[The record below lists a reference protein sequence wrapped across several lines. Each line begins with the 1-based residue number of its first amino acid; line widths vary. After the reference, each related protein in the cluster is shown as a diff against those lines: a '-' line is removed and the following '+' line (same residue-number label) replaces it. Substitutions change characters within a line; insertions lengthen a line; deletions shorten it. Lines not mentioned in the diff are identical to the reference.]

1 MRIEIWSDIA
11 CPFCAIGKRRFEK
24 ALARYEH
31 ADEVT
36 VEWRSFELN
45 PGAGPTFDGTL
56 NEWLA
61 QHKGISLSQAAAMNA
76 QVTAMAASEGLIF
89 NMEQVRPASTF
100 DAHRLTHM
108 AEASG
113 KRAETTALL
122 FKAYFEEGE
131 DLADPATLVRVGSK
145 VGLPESE
152 VMSRLRDG
160 AYADSVRAEVQQ
172 AITLGIRGVP
182 FFLIDGRLGIS
193 GAQATDT
200 FLSAL
205 RRIKA

>member
-45 PGAGPTFDGTL
+45 PGSGSTFEGSL

-61 QHKGISLSQAAAMNA
+61 QHKGISLSQAAAMND
-76 QVTAMAASEGLIF
+76 QVTAMAASEGLVF
-89 NMEQVRPASTF
+89 HMEQVRPASTF

-108 AEASG
+108 AESSG

-152 VMSRLRDG
+152 IMSRLRDG
-160 AYADSVRAEVQQ
+160 THADSVRAEEQQ
-172 AITLGIRGVP
+172 AMSLGIRGVP
-182 FFLIDGRLGIS
+182 FFLIEGRFGIS